1 MTHRFPVKEIARQA
15 GVGPAT
21 VDRVLHARAN
31 VSPQTRARVLAAIAE
46 LEGQE
51 AQLAARGR
59 RLFIDVVVEAP
70 RRFSAEVKRAS
81 EAVLPGIGVAVIRPR
96 FLFQEVMEEAEL
108 LATLDRIAR
117 RGSHGVCLKAR
128 DLPGVRAA
136 VDRLVAAG
144 IPVVTLGMA
153 NDVDGNLAQVR
164 ELAEAVGEPQA
175 GEALVGQI
183 EAAIAAAAPPDGRA
197 GPATILWQP
206 GGIVPGDGAL
216 VVDLMRRVGLRPA
229 SATQGLGQGDRLPL
243 EAVLVDPPE
252 LLLHAGP
259 RGEEQSRA
267 LHHPALRKLG
277 LRSAE
282 FDPQLYYCGDPSLIR
297 AARRL
302 AQIRDEAA

>member
-1 MTHRFPVKEIARQA
+1 MR
-15 GVGPAT
+15 
-21 VDRVLHARAN
+21 ARAL
-31 VSPQTRARVLAAIAE
+31 AIACVLAACSLSGCAVPPAPHARGEGLRIVSLNPCTDAILAKVAPDKLVGVSHYSHDPSAASMPVAE
-46 LEGQE
+46 ARRWPANGGAVEDI
-51 AQLAARGR
+51 LAAHANM
-59 RLFIDVVVEAP
+59 VV
-70 RRFSAEVKRAS
+70 AS
-81 EAVLPGIGVAVIRPR
+81 SFLP
-96 FLFQEVMEEAEL
+96 
-108 LATLDRIAR
+108 LATRKALD
-117 RGSHGVCLKAR
+117 
-128 DLPGVRAA
+128 DL
-136 VDRLVAAG
+136 G

-183 EAAIAAAAPPDGRA
+183 EAAIAAAAPQDARA

-229 SATQGLGQGDRLPL
+229 SATRGLGQGDRLPL

-259 RGEEQSRA
+259 RGDEQSRA

-282 FDPQLYYCGDPSLIR
+282 FDPQLYYCGGPSLIR
-297 AARRL
+297 AAERL